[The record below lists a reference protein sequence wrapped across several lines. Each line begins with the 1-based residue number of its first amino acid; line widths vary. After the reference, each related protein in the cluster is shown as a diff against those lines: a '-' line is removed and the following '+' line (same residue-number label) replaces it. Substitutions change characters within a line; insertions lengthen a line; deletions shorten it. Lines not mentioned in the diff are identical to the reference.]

1 MENDVRDFAEIITDL
16 RGGSTHKELSVAMME
31 AAAAAKRTGKMAT
44 VQLTIK
50 IKPQGDRQV
59 EVVDAIKRTIPEP
72 NRAPTIMFIDD
83 KQGMTRYDVR
93 QMRLD
98 EVQTVE
104 KKEES
109 PMVVVDEKTGEI
121 LQEVPVQ

>member
-1 MENDVRDFAEIITDL
+1 MNSEVRDFAEIITDL
-16 RGGSTHKELSVAMME
+16 RGGVTHQELSVALME
-31 AAAAAKRTGKMAT
+31 ATAAAKRTGKMAT

-72 NRAPTIMFIDD
+72 NRSPTIMFVDD
-83 KQGMTRYDVR
+83 HGLSRYDAR

-98 EVQTVE
+98 EVKIVE

-121 LQEVPVQ
+121 LKEVPVQ